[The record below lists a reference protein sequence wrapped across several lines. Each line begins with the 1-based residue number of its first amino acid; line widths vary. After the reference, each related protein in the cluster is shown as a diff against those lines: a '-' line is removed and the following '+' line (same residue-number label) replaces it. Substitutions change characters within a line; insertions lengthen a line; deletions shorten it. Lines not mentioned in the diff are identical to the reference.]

1 MANPVVITIEDDFLE
16 TVDMEVGNDNPVD
29 DISVIQGYLELD
41 NDLDDVS
48 IHTHDEEEV
57 EIIYDST
64 QTTEFQ
70 GGASNAVSFAGAGD
84 VMEVEQHLGQH
95 VECRKCLELGDAG
108 EHLGGNHLGC
118 RKCSE
123 IN

>member
-16 TVDMEVGNDNPVD
+16 TVDMEVGNVDPVD
-29 DISVIQGYLELD
+29 DISVIQRYLELD
-41 NDLDDVS
+41 NDLDDDVS
-48 IHTHDEEEV
+48 IHTDDEGEV

-64 QTTEFQ
+64 QTTKIQ
-70 GGASNAVSFAGAGD
+70 GGASNAGD
-84 VMEVEQHLGQH
+84 VMEVEEHLGQD
-95 VECRKCLELGDAG
+95 VECRKYSELGNAG
-108 EHLGGNHLGC
+108 EHLGVHPGC